1 MKINNKGFAISTMLY
16 GLLIIAVLIIFML
29 LGLMSFNKKAS
40 SDFVHHVEQELN
52 KFSTDYYNQIKSNT
66 NS

>member
-29 LGLMSFNKKAS
+29 LGLMSFNKKTS
-40 SDFVHHVEQELN
+40 SDFVHQVEQELN
-52 KFSTDYYNQIKSNT
+52 KFSEDYYNQIKSNT